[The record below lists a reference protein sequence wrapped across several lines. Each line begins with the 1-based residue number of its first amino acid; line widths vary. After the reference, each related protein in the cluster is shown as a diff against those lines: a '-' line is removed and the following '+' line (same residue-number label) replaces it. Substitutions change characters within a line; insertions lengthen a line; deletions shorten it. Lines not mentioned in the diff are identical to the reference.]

1 VVAPPRLVLVLGD
14 QLSPAMAALRAAD
27 PARDIVAMAE
37 VMAEATDV
45 PHHPQK
51 IVLILAAMR
60 HFAQELRAAG
70 WRVAYS
76 TLDDPDNTH
85 TIAGELIR
93 RAAESGAQEVIAT
106 KPGDWRLIAAL
117 GDCPLPV
124 RLLPDDRFLCPEA
137 DFARW
142 AEGRKTLRME
152 WFYRDMRRRTG
163 LMMEGDAPAGGQ
175 WNFDAENRKP
185 ARADLW
191 RRAPLRFAPD
201 GITRAVI
208 DLVAARFAGRFG
220 RLEGFAHPVTRA
232 DAQAA
237 WEDFVRHRLPRF
249 GAEQDAMLAGDP
261 FLSHALISAPL
272 NLGLLEPL
280 ALCRRVEA
288 EWRAGRVPIEAAEG
302 FIRQIIGW
310 REFVR
315 GIWAIS
321 GPGYLDRNALGAA
334 RPLPAVYWGGRTRMA
349 CMAAA
354 VGQTRDLAYAHH
366 IQRLM
371 VTGNFALIAGIAP
384 RAVHEWYLAVYVD
397 AFEWVE
403 APNTLGM
410 ALHTDGGLLA
420 SKPYA
425 ASGAYVSRMSDY
437 CAGCAYDPKAE
448 GTRPP
453 CPMTALYWDF
463 ILRHRARWASNPR
476 MGQML
481 RVWDAMAEG
490 RKTMLRAAA
499 AEVLARLDAGEIV

>member
-1 VVAPPRLVLVLGD
+1 MVAPRLILVLGD
-14 QLSPAMAALRAAD
+14 QLSPEMAALRAGD
-27 PARDIVAMAE
+27 RARDIVVMAE

-51 IVLILAAMR
+51 IALILSAMR
-60 HFAQELRAAG
+60 HFAAELRAAG

-76 TLDDPDNTH
+76 TLDDPENSQSIT
-85 TIAGELIR
+85 GELIR

-106 KPGDWRLIAAL
+106 RPGDWRLISAL
-117 GDCPLPV
+117 GDCPLPL

-142 AEGRKTLRME
+142 AEGRKVMRME

-163 LMMEGDAPAGGQ
+163 LMMEGDAPAGGR

-185 ARADLW
+185 ARPDLW
-191 RRAPLRFAPD
+191 RHPLLRFAPD
-201 GITRAVI
+201 AVTREVL

-232 DAQAA
+232 DAEAA
-237 WEDFVRHRLPRF
+237 FADFLAHRLPRF
-249 GAEQDAMLAGDP
+249 GAEQDAMLTDDP

-272 NLGLLEPL
+272 NLGLLDPL
-280 ALCRRVEA
+280 DLCRRVEA
-288 EWRAGRVPIEAAEG
+288 EWRAGRAPIEAAEG

-310 REFVR
+310 REYVR

-321 GPGYLDRNALGAA
+321 GPDYTARNALGAE
-334 RPLPAVYWGGRTRMA
+334 RPLPAVYWGGPTRMA

-371 VTGNFALIAGIAP
+371 ITGNFALLAGIAP

-410 ALHTDGGLLA
+410 ALFADGGVLA

-425 ASGAYVSRMSDY
+425 ASGAYVARMSDH
-437 CAGCAYDPKAE
+437 CRGCAYDPKAE
-448 GTRPP
+448 GTRPH

-463 ILRHRARWASNPR
+463 ILRHRARWAANPR

-490 RKTMLRAAA
+490 RKAMLRAAA
-499 AEVLARLDAGEIV
+499 AEVFARLDAGEPV

>member
-1 VVAPPRLVLVLGD
+1 VVAPRLILVLGD
-14 QLSPAMAALRAAD
+14 QLSPGMAALRAGD
-27 PARDIVAMAE
+27 RARDIVVMAE

-51 IVLILAAMR
+51 IALILSAMR
-60 HFAQELRAAG
+60 HFAAELRAAG

-76 TLDDPDNTH
+76 TLDDPENSQSIT
-85 TIAGELIR
+85 GELIR

-106 KPGDWRLIAAL
+106 RPGDWRLISAL
-117 GDCPLPV
+117 GDCPLPL

-142 AEGRKTLRME
+142 AEGRKVMRME

-163 LMMEGDAPAGGQ
+163 LMMEGDAPAGGR

-185 ARADLW
+185 ARPDLW
-191 RRAPLRFAPD
+191 RHPPLRFAPD
-201 GITRAVI
+201 AVTREVL

-232 DAQAA
+232 DAEAA
-237 WEDFVRHRLPRF
+237 FADFLAHRLPRF
-249 GAEQDAMLAGDP
+249 GAEQDAMLTDDP

-272 NLGLLEPL
+272 NLGLLDPL
-280 ALCRRVEA
+280 DLCRRVEA
-288 EWRAGRVPIEAAEG
+288 EWRAGRAPIEAAEG

-310 REFVR
+310 REYVR

-321 GPGYLDRNALGAA
+321 GPDYTARNALGAE
-334 RPLPAVYWGGRTRMA
+334 RPLPAVYWGGPTRMA

-371 VTGNFALIAGIAP
+371 ITGNFALLAGIAP

-410 ALHTDGGLLA
+410 ALFADGGVLA

-425 ASGAYVSRMSDY
+425 ASGAYVARMSDH
-437 CAGCAYDPKAE
+437 CRGCAYDPKAE
-448 GTRPP
+448 GTRPH

-463 ILRHRARWASNPR
+463 ILRHRARWAANPR

-490 RKTMLRAAA
+490 RKAMLRAAA
-499 AEVLARLDAGEIV
+499 AEVFARLDAGEPV

>member
-1 VVAPPRLVLVLGD
+1 MVAPPRLVLVLGD

-27 PARDIVAMAE
+27 PARDIVVMAE

-117 GDCPLPV
+117 GECPLPV

-163 LMMEGDAPAGGQ
+163 LMMEGDAPAGGR

-232 DAQAA
+232 DAEAA

-334 RPLPAVYWGGRTRMA
+334 RPLPAVYWGGPTRMA

-371 VTGNFALIAGIAP
+371 VLANYGLIAGLDPQAFTGWFH
-384 RAVHEWYLAVYVD
+384 RMFVD
-397 AFEWVE
+397 GYDWVMQT
-403 APNTLGM
+403 NVLGM
-410 ALHTDGGLLA
+410 GLFADGGLLA

-425 ASGAYVSRMSDY
+425 ASGNYINRMSTY
-437 CAGCAYDPKAE
+437 CKGCRYNPKQRTGPTA
-448 GTRPP
+448 
-453 CPMTALYWDF
+453 CPFNALYWDF
-463 ILRHRARWASNPR
+463 LSRHAETLRRNPR
-476 MGQML
+476 MGLVMKQL
-481 RVWDAMAEG
+481 EKIPNDELVAIRS
-490 RKTMLRAAA
+490 AAA
-499 AEVLARLDAGEIV
+499 AHLGAEACPG